1 MPCACACSSDAQ
13 PRGESDEPNVGL
25 AKGCFNYHTARA
37 RTSAGGYNTDHGADQ
52 DADHQADH
60 GAYSGARGGL
70 DLGAHQGAGHRA
82 DRTASS
88 GGSDGTN
95 HSAHQGAQHQ
105 ADREARSGS
114 RGGTKGGTTAVTP
127 TPTTPAPAAG
137 TAIHCAA
144 SGDADQLAER
154 GALASAREDITDHG
168 AHQGAVHQADHSA
181 CSGVRGGLD
190 HGAHQ
195 GVDHRA
201 DRAARSG
208 GDGLLHS
215 GDKTGG
221 RTVPGPNDCPRCG
234 SAVDAFTCADCHRPV
249 IICFNAYDP
258 PGTCDFV
265 MSYCVCLPAPAAAA
279 AMPSPNA
286 LPASKPLQAGQ
297 PAREAP
303 LIASQAALAPLTA
316 VRSDLPPRL
325 VRPGDPLSLAVTT
338 SATATSAPTA
348 SGGTKDPKPAPPS
361 LPLSLERAR
370 ERQRELASST
380 GAFGAFTA
388 PKPNVTSLPTPA
400 PSAPP
405 APADRAL
412 EPPFARPSQRAAVT
426 VEDVKQ
432 QAEAWMESLQEGL
445 ASDPPEWV
453 QTIADDI
460 ALATA
465 FWR

>member
-1 MPCACACSSDAQ
+1 MTVEGDVPMPCACACSSDAQ

-52 DADHQADH
+52 DADHLADH

-88 GGSDGTN
+88 GGSDGTY
-95 HSAHQGAQHQ
+95 HSAHHGAQHQ
-105 ADREARSGS
+105 ADREARNGS

-265 MSYCVCLPAPAAAA
+265 MS
-279 AMPSPNA
+279 
-286 LPASKPLQAGQ
+286 Q
-297 PAREAP
+297 
-303 LIASQAALAPLTA
+303 
-316 VRSDLPPRL
+316 
-325 VRPGDPLSLAVTT
+325 
-338 SATATSAPTA
+338 
-348 SGGTKDPKPAPPS
+348 
-361 LPLSLERAR
+361 
-370 ERQRELASST
+370 
-380 GAFGAFTA
+380 
-388 PKPNVTSLPTPA
+388 
-400 PSAPP
+400 
-405 APADRAL
+405 
-412 EPPFARPSQRAAVT
+412 
-426 VEDVKQ
+426 
-432 QAEAWMESLQEGL
+432 
-445 ASDPPEWV
+445 
-453 QTIADDI
+453 
-460 ALATA
+460 
-465 FWR
+465 